1 MTEFQ
6 RQTADKLRQQMTNM
20 GGQRTK
26 NKWRY
31 GQNWRSHKKW
41 CHGKVLEISR
51 KWCHWKSW
59 SKEPLILWCNV
70 LWGTNKWLI
79 RGFPKDLGIKRPI
92 LATQISSL
100 FDSELTT
107 PSLVYA
113 IIWFSHWSKIEAL
126 PCSILRLGRDTVS
139 AANSN
144 PGSREFTVSSLSPQT
159 GNNVNDLFF
168 GQH

>member
-1 MTEFQ
+1 MKSTNNEPMTLWSKTEE
-6 RQTADKLRQQMTNM
+6 AAKE
-20 GGQRTK
+20 
-26 NKWRY
+26 
-31 GQNWRSHKKW
+31 W

-70 LWGTNKWLI
+70 SWGTNKWLI
-79 RGFPKDLGIKRPI
+79 RDFPKDLGIKRPI

-100 FDSELTT
+100 FDSELKT

-126 PCSILRLGRDTVS
+126 PRSILRLGRNT
-139 AANSN
+139 
-144 PGSREFTVSSLSPQT
+144 GSFCCNRRCFSTALYSSLSPQT
-159 GNNVNDLFF
+159 KSNVNDLFF